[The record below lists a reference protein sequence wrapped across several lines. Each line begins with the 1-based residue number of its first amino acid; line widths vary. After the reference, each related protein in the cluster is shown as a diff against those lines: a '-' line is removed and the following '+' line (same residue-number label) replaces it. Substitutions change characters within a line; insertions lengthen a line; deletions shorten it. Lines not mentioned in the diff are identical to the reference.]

1 MFVDGQIVFVEFPA
15 RDLAHMRRF
24 YGAAFGWG
32 FPWARED
39 RDADY
44 VAFRGTG
51 AEGGFSCDQ
60 THGPVEPLVVLYA
73 RDLEAAR
80 ASVCAAG
87 GEITRDIFA
96 SRGGLRFHFRD
107 PGENEVAVW
116 SDVVPESVVVSV
128 RKPRPFFFG
137 FGRKRAARA
146 QPPPRHAAA
155 PPPNPTVAPP
165 SPAAAPPP
173 RPTPERI
180 LLTLDGVVS
189 RTKHEHMG
197 RPRCARMAGSTM

>member
-1 MFVDGQIVFVEFPA
+1 MMFVDGQIAFVEFPA

-32 FPWARED
+32 FAWARQD

-44 VAFRGTG
+44 VAFRGMG
-51 AEGGFSCDQ
+51 AEGGFSCDP

-73 RDLEAAR
+73 RDLQAAR

-87 GEITRDIFA
+87 GEITRDIFP
-96 SRGGLRFHFRD
+96 SRGGLRFQFRD

-116 SDVVPESVVVSV
+116 SDVIPEPVVVSV
-128 RKPRPFFFG
+128 RKPRPWFFG

-146 QPPPRHAAA
+146 A
-155 PPPNPTVAPP
+155 PPPQ
-165 SPAAAPPP
+165 PAAAPLPP
-173 RPTPERI
+173 RPAPVPARPPQP
-180 LLTLDGVVS
+180 LTLTRCGGPT
-189 RTKHEHMG
+189 RTNHELMA
-197 RPRCARMAGSTM
+197 RPRCVRMARSTM